1 MKVGES
7 LVCYI
12 FAQQKLCF
20 KIWSLVHYVC
30 VSLSLSIVQK
40 QLLLQPGVRSHAMG
54 PEVQNCRKL

>member
-30 VSLSLSIVQK
+30 VSLSVYSAEAVAAAARGQVTCH
-40 QLLLQPGVRSHAMG
+40 GT
-54 PEVQNCRKL
+54 